1 MEKKQTKPVP
11 YDIKVIESGHVK
23 ELYYYGET
31 RFRGYERSESYGA
44 NIGKVYVSDVD
55 KETGELIQRE
65 ATEAEAEAIKEAQ
78 KMSSREKS
86 NVRAR
91 NNVRRLALSN
101 FSNRSRFLTLTFREN
116 IQDVELANKTF
127 KRFIKYMNEDLRK
140 EEKKLK
146 YLAVIE
152 FQKRGTIH
160 YHMIC
165 EGIPFKKKGYRNHV
179 RDRWRQAIR
188 SVTGAEGEGVGNIDL
203 KRLDTLKDV
212 DNLGAYVVKYMT
224 KADADKRLFG
234 KKLYQTSRGLERP
247 KEKTYR
253 VESEAEL
260 EKLMKELGF
269 DDKKIVFRSQY
280 TDQFTL
286 APVNYFEVNPE
297 RRTQK
302 SYE

>member
-127 KRFIKYMNEDLRK
+127 KRY
-140 EEKKLK
+140 
-146 YLAVIE
+146 
-152 FQKRGTIH
+152 
-160 YHMIC
+160 
-165 EGIPFKKKGYRNHV
+165 
-179 RDRWRQAIR
+179 
-188 SVTGAEGEGVGNIDL
+188 S
-203 KRLDTLKDV
+203 
-212 DNLGAYVVKYMT
+212 
-224 KADADKRLFG
+224 LFG
-234 KKLYQTSRGLERP
+234 YYGLGSNLINGRGER
-247 KEKTYR
+247 
-253 VESEAEL
+253 SEREA
-260 EKLMKELGF
+260 
-269 DDKKIVFRSQY
+269 
-280 TDQFTL
+280 
-286 APVNYFEVNPE
+286 
-297 RRTQK
+297 
-302 SYE
+302 

>member
-1 MEKKQTKPVP
+1 MEKKQTNPVP

-23 ELYYYGET
+23 ELYHYGET
-31 RFRGYERSESYGA
+31 RFRGYERSQAYGA
-44 NIGKVYVSDVD
+44 NKQMLVSDVD
-55 KETGELIQRE
+55 QETGEIIQRE
-65 ATEAEAEAIKEAQ
+65 ATEKEAEEIREAQ
-78 KMSSREKS
+78 KMISREKS

-101 FSNRSRFLTLTFREN
+101 FSGRSRFLTLTFREN

-127 KRFIKYMNEDLRK
+127 KRFVKYMNEDLRK

-152 FQKRGTIH
+152 FQKRGAIH
-160 YHMIC
+160 YHMLV
-165 EGIPFKKKGYRNHV
+165 EGIPFNRKGYRNHV
-179 RDRWRQAIR
+179 RDRWKQAIR
-188 SVTGAEGEGVGNIDL
+188 SVTGAEGESVGNIDL
-203 KRLDTLKDV
+203 KRLDTLKSV
-212 DNLGAYVVKYMT
+212 DNIGAYISKYMT
-224 KADADKRLFG
+224 KSDADKRLFG

-280 TDQFTL
+280 TDQFTG
-286 APVNYFEVNPE
+286 ASVNYFEVNPE